1 MTTHDTRMP
10 PRRVLI
16 VEDDYYVAD
25 SLALALDAHGIG
37 VLGPVATVKA
47 ASDLIAQTE
56 RIDGAVLDV
65 NLKGEPVYPIAEEL
79 RKRGV
84 RFVFTTGYDAA
95 SIARREPDVVCLEK
109 PVSIPQLIHALFD

>member
-1 MTTHDTRMP
+1 VTTNDTRSP
-10 PRRVLI
+10 RRRVLV

-25 SLALALDAHGIG
+25 SLALALEAHDIE
-37 VLGPVATVKA
+37 VLGPVATVRA
-47 ASDLIAQTE
+47 ASELIAQIG

-65 NLKGEPVYPIAEEL
+65 NLKGEAVYPIADAL

-95 SIARREPDVVCLEK
+95 SIARREPDVLCLEK